1 MEADLFVARDPGLP
15 EAARTL
21 RRVEA
26 GHLLGV
32 QRLVTGTSARGGG
45 SDGSGSGAG
54 FLAIK
59 PEAAAAAAAALEA
72 WRATRSPLKPGL
84 GLLLPCPRL
93 VVPLQRELS

>member
-59 PEAAAAAAAALEA
+59 PEAAAALEA